1 MGGLTVFPTT
11 INSLNLRSR
20 LERNSTA
27 TSENLV
33 LSYVLTNNSVS
44 PRNNGCDSISRVNT
58 IWKPCCHGFTHKTTK
73 CRSYKTSNNSNDW
86 CLHSQSSQA
95 KPTRKIPLVCYL
107 RVESVGSC
115 RSHVHLYIPA
125 WVKPIKVINHE
136 NNILPIKKTGKKT
149 PAGMGKA
156 TDTAV
161 IINCNKKAKRRE
173 NLFGDKLQTASLQNH
188 NVTQTTALFNNM
200 QPFK

>member
-1 MGGLTVFPTT
+1 MGGLTVLPTT

-20 LERNSTA
+20 FERNSTA

-33 LSYVLTNNSVS
+33 PSYVLTNNSIT

-58 IWKPCCHGFTHKTTK
+58 IRKPCCHGFAHKTTK
-73 CRSYKTSNNSNDW
+73 CCSYKNSNNSNDW

-95 KPTRKIPLVCYL
+95 KHTRRIPLVCYL
-107 RVESVGSC
+107 RVESVGSRRFQTPLC
-115 RSHVHLYIPA
+115 IPA
-125 WVKPIKVINHE
+125 RVKPIEVINHE
-136 NNILPIKKTGKKT
+136 NNLLPIKKTGKKT

-161 IINCNKKAKRRE
+161 IINCNKKSQEKRK
-173 NLFGDKLQTASLQNH
+173 FIWW
-188 NVTQTTALFNNM
+188 
-200 QPFK
+200 

>member
-33 LSYVLTNNSVS
+33 LSYVLTNNSIT

-58 IWKPCCHGFTHKTTK
+58 IRKPSCHGFTHKTTK
-73 CRSYKTSNNSNDW
+73 CRTYKNSNNSNDW

-95 KPTRKIPLVCYL
+95 KHTRRIPLVCYL
-107 RVESVGSC
+107 RVESVGS
-115 RSHVHLYIPA
+115 RRFQIPLCIPTR
-125 WVKPIKVINHE
+125 VKPIEVINHE
-136 NNILPIKKTGKKT
+136 
-149 PAGMGKA
+149 
-156 TDTAV
+156 
-161 IINCNKKAKRRE
+161 IISYQLKRRGRRHQQE
-173 NLFGDKLQTASLQNH
+173 WVKQQILRSL
-188 NVTQTTALFNNM
+188 
-200 QPFK
+200 